1 MASSNSESHADGLLS
16 HLRRIP
22 NFFAE
27 LKCDRVQA
35 FAYNGDIHKLVS
47 FKTSDAFIEFWGVPQ
62 DCLSSEPPCSAAH
75 SAFTFDNLLQ
85 AANLVATAF
94 LHPNL
99 FSMCRQKSRGSAG
112 LRSGWSVDHVKEIVV
127 VRTVPPVCVVSLY
140 PSFFSNRLPSPASVA
155 GLTSL
160 LAPLLSLAG

>member
-16 HLRRIP
+16 RLRRIP

-35 FAYNGDIHKLVS
+35 FAYNRDIQKLVS
-47 FKTSDAFIEFWGVPQ
+47 FKTSDAFIELWGVPQ

-75 SAFTFDNLLQ
+75 SAFAFDNLLQ

-94 LHPNL
+94 LHPEPVLNVPSKVSRISRVKKWL
-99 FSMCRQKSRGSAG
+99 ERGPCERDCGCKNRATCMCGFFIS
-112 LRSGWSVDHVKEIVV
+112 IV
-127 VRTVPPVCVVSLY
+127 L
-140 PSFFSNRLPSPASVA
+140 
-155 GLTSL
+155 
-160 LAPLLSLAG
+160 

>member
-16 HLRRIP
+16 RLRRIP

-35 FAYNGDIHKLVS
+35 FAYNGDIHKLVLS

-62 DCLSSEPPCSAAH
+62 DCFLSEPPCSAAH

-94 LHPNL
+94 LHRCSIFIRSCVACL
-99 FSMCRQKSRGSAG
+99 ELDDYDGTRGS
-112 LRSGWSVDHVKEIVV
+112 RSSSPLSSSTASKHSAARTEQIREI
-127 VRTVPPVCVVSLY
+127 TVE
-140 PSFFSNRLPSPASVA
+140 A
-155 GLTSL
+155 
-160 LAPLLSLAG
+160 